1 MLSYQHHYHAGNLA
15 DVHKHAV
22 LAWTLDYLTRKDK
35 PLTYMES
42 HAGRGLYDLDA
53 PEAVKT
59 GEAAK
64 GIMAAKAWFPA
75 GHPYARAIEKTR
87 AERGLGAYPG
97 SPLIAGHLLRDTDTI
112 HLCELHPQEHAAL
125 AYATS
130 PFGAHVYREDGLAKA
145 LSILPP
151 TPRRGMLL
159 IDPSYEVKTDYED
172 IPRIIGQIARKWN
185 VGVIMLWYPILS
197 DAPHRVMLN
206 MLRQDHPDAV
216 VHEVRF
222 PPAREGHRMVGS
234 GLFII
239 NAPYGIDAELKRLS
253 GRFKALD

>member
-22 LAWTLDYLTRKDK
+22 LAWALDYLAQKDK
-35 PLTYMES
+35 PLTYVES
-42 HAGRGLYDLDA
+42 HAGRGLYDLAA
-53 PEAVKT
+53 PEAART

-64 GIMAAKAWFPA
+64 GIMATKGWFNA
-75 GHPYARAIEKTR
+75 AHPYTRAIAKTQV
-87 AERGLGAYPG
+87 ERGPAAYPG
-97 SPLIAGHLLRDTDTI
+97 SPLIAGHTLRDTDSI

-125 AYATS
+125 TYATS
-130 PFGAHVYREDGLAKA
+130 PFGAHVYQEDGLAKA

-159 IDPSYEVKTDYED
+159 IDPSYEVKSDYED
-172 IPRIIGQIARKWN
+172 IPRIIHQIARKWN

-206 MLRQDHPDAV
+206 VLRQDHEGATI
-216 VHEVRF
+216 HEVRF
-222 PPAREGHRMVGS
+222 PPAREGHRMIGS
-234 GLFII
+234 GLFLL
-239 NAPYGIDAELKRLS
+239 NAPYGIEAELKTLTN
-253 GRFKALD
+253 RFRSLT